1 MEEKS
6 LESLLKDASYFY
18 NVCTKVFIQHA
29 PRKKRHICGNNKQF
43 MNNIL
48 FNVIVLR
55 KKFRYK
61 LLKSL
66 TEPNKYSDKK
76 QRNWCVYQE
85 IYIYIYIYIFVNLSE
100 KNITDNNENW
110 QSIEPFFSE
119 KTKSK
124 GKITLIENKRW
135 FQ

>member
-66 TEPNKYSDKK
+66 TEPNKYSHKK

-85 IYIYIYIYIFVNLSE
+85 IYIYIYIYILYILSILARKILQTTMKIGNLLSLSFQRKQNLEE
-100 KNITDNNENW
+100 K
-110 QSIEPFFSE
+110 
-119 KTKSK
+119 
-124 GKITLIENKRW
+124 LL
-135 FQ
+135 